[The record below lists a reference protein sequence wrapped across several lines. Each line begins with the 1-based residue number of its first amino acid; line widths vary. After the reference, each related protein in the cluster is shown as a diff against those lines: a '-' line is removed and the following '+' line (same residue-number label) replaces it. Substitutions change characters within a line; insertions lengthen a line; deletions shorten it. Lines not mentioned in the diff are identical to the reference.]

1 MFSSCTFQQRAH
13 CFSRSLS
20 GSCFVLCEQPSQSH
34 PSKSLLYTPA
44 CLPTLANE
52 SGTEGGAPG
61 MFCKH
66 FRTLAMSRS
75 FGHLHPVGR
84 PPHGHPLWGSETKA
98 MELRYGARRGEGA
111 LRLHSLFW
119 PPLSITV
126 LGPRLGKNEIA
137 KEINWGILWRKQTST
152 SGLNIKW

>member
-34 PSKSLLYTPA
+34 PSKSP
-44 CLPTLANE
+44 LPTLANE

-98 MELRYGARRGEGA
+98 MELRYGGRGGEAGCPETSFSF
-111 LRLHSLFW
+111 LTTSLHNC
-119 PPLSITV
+119 
-126 LGPRLGKNEIA
+126 PRPEI
-137 KEINWGILWRKQTST
+137 RK
-152 SGLNIKW
+152 K

>member
-1 MFSSCTFQQRAH
+1 MDNDKGNQISDQDY
-13 CFSRSLS
+13 SLAEE
-20 GSCFVLCEQPSQSH
+20 FIKVRNVLELHFPTKGALLLEISIRELLCALRTTKSKSPKQEPPLH
-34 PSKSLLYTPA
+34 PSF
-44 CLPTLANE
+44 LPTLANE

-98 MELRYGARRGEGA
+98 MELRYGGRGGEGA
-111 LRLHSLFW
+111 LRLHSLF
-119 PPLSITV
+119 
-126 LGPRLGKNEIA
+126 
-137 KEINWGILWRKQTST
+137 
-152 SGLNIKW
+152 

>member
-44 CLPTLANE
+44 SLPTLANE

-98 MELRYGARRGEGA
+98 MELRYGGRGGCPETSFSFLTTSLHNCPRR
-111 LRLHSLFW
+111 
-119 PPLSITV
+119 
-126 LGPRLGKNEIA
+126 EI
-137 KEINWGILWRKQTST
+137 RK
-152 SGLNIKW
+152 K

>member
-1 MFSSCTFQQRAH
+1 MDNDKGNQISDQDYSLAEEFIKVRNVLELHFPTKGALLLEISIRA
-13 CFSRSLS
+13 
-20 GSCFVLCEQPSQSH
+20 CFVLCEQPSQSH

-44 CLPTLANE
+44 SLPTLANE

-98 MELRYGARRGEGA
+98 MELRYGGRGGCPETSFSFLTTSLHNCPRRK
-111 LRLHSLFW
+111 
-119 PPLSITV
+119 I
-126 LGPRLGKNEIA
+126 
-137 KEINWGILWRKQTST
+137 RK
-152 SGLNIKW
+152 K